1 MDRAVAESVSLFI
14 PRESGFHRLHPLTKL
29 TLAGFFIIT
38 GLVIPSVWGTFLVF
52 ALEITP
58 FAIWAKVWRTFL
70 NRVVKVVLPFAISLV
85 LVQGFFWGVGT
96 PLFFIGPLSMKM
108 EGLLFAV
115 TSTGRILVIMASFM
129 MVSLTTRPD
138 ALMIAL
144 SRAGLPGSITYIT
157 LTTIQ
162 IVPRFQ
168 AKAATI
174 LDAQRAR
181 GLETEGNLIH
191 RGKALLPL
199 ITPLVLGSLI
209 EIEDRAIAL
218 EARAFSRRG
227 SKTSLMVLND
237 SKTQI
242 TVRWLLVILGLFLI
256 GTRLWLEL
264 RS

>member
-1 MDRAVAESVSLFI
+1 MESVSLFV
-14 PRESGFHRLHPLTKL
+14 PRESGFHHLHPLTKL

-38 GLVIPSVWGTFLVF
+38 SLALPGIWGTFLVF
-52 ALEITP
+52 TLVMTP
-58 FAIWAKVWRTFL
+58 FAIWARVWRIFL
-70 NRVVKVVLPFAISLV
+70 GRVVKVVLPFAISLV
-85 LVQGFFWGVGT
+85 LVQGFFWGAGT
-96 PLFFIGPLSMKM
+96 QLFTIGPLSMKA
-108 EGLLFAV
+108 EGLLFAI
-115 TSTGRILVIMASFM
+115 TSTGRILVIVASFM

-138 ALMIAL
+138 TLMTAL
-144 SRAGLPGSITYIT
+144 SQAGLPGSITYII
-157 LTTIQ
+157 LTSLQ

-174 LDAQRAR
+174 LDAQRSR

-218 EARAFSRRG
+218 ESRAFSRRG
-227 SKTSLMVLND
+227 PKTSLMVLND
-237 SKTQI
+237 SDAQVI
-242 TVRWLLVILGLFLI
+242 VRWSLGVMGIILI
-256 GTRLWLEL
+256 GTRIWLAL